1 MGDGSSLSI
10 LIKARVP
17 KSNKIIQAMRNVWF
31 YHLNYDYFEAV
42 VDEIVEKSMD
52 LMCSVCKVN
61 ARSYSGLRRC
71 LRFHRK
77 PTVNY
82 YLDHMLVRVDT

>member
-1 MGDGSSLSI
+1 MSI
-10 LIKARVP
+10 LIKAKIP
-17 KSNKIIQAMRNVWF
+17 KSSKIIQAMRVVWS

-42 VDEIVEKSMD
+42 VDEIVEESIG
-52 LMCSVCKVN
+52 LVCSVCKVS

-77 PTVNY
+77 STINY
-82 YLDHMLVRVDT
+82 YLDHILVRIDT

>member
-1 MGDGSSLSI
+1 MSDW
-10 LIKARVP
+10 IKARVP
-17 KSNKIIQAMRNVWF
+17 NSNKIIQAMRDVWS

-61 ARSYSGLRRC
+61 TRSYSGLRRC

-77 PTVNY
+77 STVDY
-82 YLDHMLVRVDT
+82 YLDHVLVRIDT